1 MASQMVSD
9 LWQERTKLTIC
20 QQGIEKL
27 STAHVLI
34 AGLGG
39 VGSFAAEFLCR
50 AGIGELTIVDSDKVN
65 ASNRNRQLIALVSN
79 EGKNKTEI
87 MSERMMDINPNLKLN
102 IFNTYLERDETIKVV
117 NAFEYDY
124 VIDAIDTLGPKVHFI
139 SECVK
144 RNLKLVSSFGAGAK
158 LDPSKIMVTDVSE
171 SYNCKLGYYLRKKLH
186 KINIYSGF
194 KVVFSPEEYYGEM
207 IISDQLNKK
216 SIAGTISYM
225 PAMFGGHCASVVIR
239 ELLGVKE

>member
-1 MASQMVSD
+1 MIGTEG
-9 LWQERTKLTIC
+9 LK
-20 QQGIEKL
+20 KL
-27 STAHVLI
+27 SDSHVLI

-65 ASNRNRQLIALVSN
+65 ASNRNRQLIALRST
-79 EGKNKTEI
+79 EGKDKTGV
-87 MSERMMDINPNLKLN
+87 MCDRLMDINPNLKLN
-102 IFNTYLERDETIKVV
+102 IFNTYLEKEETIRVTG
-117 NAFEYDY
+117 AFDYDF

-139 SECVK
+139 HECIN

-158 LDPSKIMVTDVSE
+158 LDPSKIMVTDVAE

-186 KINIYSGF
+186 KLNIYSGF
-194 KVVFSPEEYYGEM
+194 KVVFSPEEYYGDM

-239 ELLGVKE
+239 DILEVKE

>member
-1 MASQMVSD
+1 MISD
-9 LWQERTKLTIC
+9 PWQQRTTLMIGTEGLK
-20 QQGIEKL
+20 KL
-27 STAHVLI
+27 SDSHVLI

-65 ASNRNRQLIALVSN
+65 ASNRNRQLIALRST
-79 EGKNKTEI
+79 EGKDKTGV
-87 MSERMMDINPNLKLN
+87 MCDRLMDINPNLKLN
-102 IFNTYLERDETIKVV
+102 IFNTYLEKEETIRVTG
-117 NAFEYDY
+117 AFDYDY
-124 VIDAIDTLGPKVHFI
+124 VIDAIDTLGPKVNFI
-139 SECVK
+139 HECLK

-158 LDPSKIMVTDVSE
+158 LDPSKIMVTDVAE

-186 KINIYSGF
+186 KLNIYSGF

-239 ELLGVKE
+239 ELLGVKEQ